1 MQTYPA
7 ICFVKIGLAVLLS
20 ANLIFGI
27 AKADTHQ
34 AGVGE
39 TIFENTVLATDHAD
53 RDQAAQ
59 EQGARESDDAAH
71 GPGDCHIHVILLKEA
86 KLTCDRSLVDSSRQW
101 GDVPVILASVQGY
114 YRPPRG

>member
-39 TIFENTVLATDHAD
+39 TIFENTVLATDLAD

-59 EQGARESDDAAH
+59 EQEGG
-71 GPGDCHIHVILLKEA
+71 GPLC
-86 KLTCDRSLVDSSRQW
+86 SSYQRIQ
-101 GDVPVILASVQGY
+101 SSQG
-114 YRPPRG
+114 

>member
-20 ANLIFGI
+20 
-27 AKADTHQ
+27 
-34 AGVGE
+34 
-39 TIFENTVLATDHAD
+39 
-53 RDQAAQ
+53 AAQ